1 MAPSNGGCVSVT
13 KERFEQGLTYDQYK
27 VQMTRNRDRLDAA
40 EAAFQPAA
48 ADVAALAALPSPVN
62 VVAIGE
68 DWCGDVI
75 ANFPVL
81 GKLAASSGK
90 LNVKVFLRD
99 QNLDLTDQWL
109 NQGKF
114 RSIPIIVFFDQNF
127 NELGHFI
134 ERPASVTALRA
145 EKRLE
150 IFAKHPEF
158 GSPDAAIDQL
168 PEDVRTALQ
177 EAQAKMREETLPF
190 ANAEVV
196 KAFRAIVGSAK

>member
-1 MAPSNGGCVSVT
+1 MS
-13 KERFEQGLTYDQYK
+13 YDEYK
-27 VQMTRNRDRLDAA
+27 AQMTRNRDRLDAA
-40 EAAFQPAA
+40 EAAFEPAA
-48 ADVAALAALPSPVN
+48 ADVAAFAGLKAPVN

-81 GKLAASSGK
+81 GKLAAASGK

-99 QNLDLTDQWL
+99 QNLDLTDQYL
-109 NQGKF
+109 NRGEF
-114 RSIPIIVFFDQNF
+114 RSIPIMVFLDQNF
-127 NELGHFI
+127 NDLGHFI
-134 ERPASVTALRA
+134 ERPASVTKLRA

-150 IFAKHPEF
+150 LYANNPEF

-168 PEDVRTALQ
+168 PEDVRTRLQ
-177 EAQAKMREETLPF
+177 AAQAKLRDETTPF

-196 KAFRAIVGSAK
+196 KSLRTIVERERAGG